1 MKIILLI
8 LQVIRRHNRCSP
20 FSTYPSPLE
29 IPALQAIL
37 LEMQKEINVFYPALK
52 AKALSISAKNCR
64 LSLDLK
70 RLSLA

>member
-8 LQVIRRHNRCSP
+8 LQVIRRHNRCPP

-37 LEMQKEINVFYPALK
+37 LEMLKGINFFCFLIK
-52 AKALSISAKNCR
+52 GKALSISAKNCR
-64 LSLDLK
+64 LSLNLTGF
-70 RLSLA
+70 L